1 MKQKCIALFWSVVL
15 ALTVLTV
22 PVSAR
27 SLPDF
32 PLLPRL
38 ATRAVG
44 QASSLSL
51 SEDVSTQVAGQVSV
65 QVSFSGICNA
75 YDLKLNYDTD
85 HLRLLDVQ
93 AADAAADITKSGGS
107 VRIIGYGEAK
117 TAGTALATLRFQ
129 AEKAGQAKVDL
140 TMGKVD
146 LGSNAIHQDAPKANV
161 ADGQTV
167 ITIAPVY
174 PVTLGKGLTADTL
187 EAETGKDFVFRATD
201 YGNYTYAP
209 TATCGGKNVTV
220 KDNGDGTF
228 TIPGKEITGA
238 ISVEANRKPKSY
250 KVTLTGQG
258 LTGEKTATYGTDYPF
273 RLQEESG
280 YSYTVVVTINGK
292 NYTGYS
298 RSGKTFTIPGGDITG
313 PIRITVKRTANA
325 AQTVKVTFTGTGA
338 GDGSGKSTATMGQ
351 NYSFRVNRK
360 NGYLYSVTASVGG
373 KAVKVDYD
381 STSGNYTIAGEAV
394 MGNITIV
401 ITKTAA
407 VAVNEYITLNGRSLY
422 LVLYRGGVTKGQ
434 VPMYD
439 GQCMYWSEDY
449 QAYAWLVTSPETEK
463 EVQSQAEKKVT
474 LGTGEMAGNVEHSGN
489 VDLRGGV
496 TGSDAVMA
504 RDMYNAEYS
513 LADMEMLRFLNADV
527 NGDQRVNVQDAA
539 AIVWKMEAEQ
549 GGTK

>member
-1 MKQKCIALFWSVVL
+1 MKQKSIVLFWSVVL
-15 ALTVLTV
+15 ALTVLAV

-38 ATRAVG
+38 TASAVG
-44 QASSLSL
+44 QQSSLSL
-51 SEDVSTQVAGQVSV
+51 SEDAATQVAGQVSV
-65 QVSFSGICNA
+65 QVTFSGICNA
-75 YDLKLNYDTD
+75 YDLKLSYDPE

-93 AADAAADITKSGGS
+93 AADAAADITKSNGI

-146 LGSNAIHQDAPKANV
+146 LGSNAIHQDAPKANIG
-161 ADGQTV
+161 DGQTV

-174 PVTLGKGLTADTL
+174 PVTLDTGLTASAL
-187 EAETGKDFVFRATD
+187 EAQTGKDYAFRATD

-209 TATCGGKNVTV
+209 TATCQGKPVTV

-228 TIPGKEITGA
+228 TILGDEITGELT
-238 ISVEANRKPKSY
+238 IKANRTPKSY
-250 KVTLTGQG
+250 KVTLTGQN
-258 LTGEKTATYGTDYPF
+258 LTGEKTATYGSNYVF
-273 RLQEESG
+273 HLQEESD

-298 RSGKTFTIPGGDITG
+298 RSVGTFTIPGGDITG

-325 AQTVKVTFTGTGA
+325 TSKVKVTFTGTGA
-338 GDGSGKSTATMGQ
+338 GDGSGKSTATLGQ
-351 NYSFRVNRK
+351 EYTFRVNQK
-360 NGYLYSVTASVGG
+360 SGYLYSVTALVGG

-381 STSGNYTIAGEAV
+381 SASGNYAIAGETV

-407 VAVNEYITLNGRSLY
+407 VSVNEYITLNGRSLY
-422 LVLYRGGVTKGQ
+422 LILYRGSVAKGQ

-439 GQCMYWSEDY
+439 GQCMYWSEEY
-449 QAYAWLVTSPETEK
+449 QAYAWLVTATETEK

-474 LGTGEMAGNVEHSGN
+474 LGTGEMTGTVDSTGN

-496 TGSDAVMA
+496 TESDAVMA
-504 RDMYNAEYS
+504 RDMYNAEYT

-527 NGDQRVNVQDAA
+527 NGDYCVNVLDGAA
-539 AIVWKMEAEQ
+539 VVWVMEAEQ
-549 GGTK
+549 GGTE

>member
-38 ATRAVG
+38 TVRAAG
-44 QASSLSL
+44 QQSSLSL

-85 HLRLLDVQ
+85 HLRLLDAQ
-93 AADAAADITKSGGS
+93 AADATADITKSSGT

-146 LGSNAIHQDAPKANV
+146 LGSNAIYLDAPKAKV

-174 PVTLGKGLTADTL
+174 PVTLDTGLTADSL
-187 EAETGKDFVFRATD
+187 EARTGENYVFRATD
-201 YGNYTYAP
+201 YKNYTYAP
-209 TATCGGKNVTV
+209 TATCQGKTVTV

-228 TIPGKEITGA
+228 TISGDA
-238 ISVEANRKPKSY
+238 IIGELTIKANRTPKSY
-250 KVTLTGQG
+250 KVTLTDQN
-258 LTGEKTATYGTDYPF
+258 LTGEKTATYGSDYVF

-292 NYTGYS
+292 NYTDYS
-298 RSGKTFTIPGGDITG
+298 RSGETFTIPGGDITG

-338 GDGSGKSTATMGQ
+338 GDGSGKSTATLGQ
-351 NYSFRVNRK
+351 EYTFRVNRK
-360 NGYLYSVTASVGG
+360 TGYLYSVTALVGG
-373 KAVKVDYD
+373 KTVQVDYD
-381 STSGNYTIAGEAV
+381 STSGNYAIAGEAV

-407 VAVNEYITLNGRSLY
+407 VAVNEYITLNSRSLY
-422 LVLYRGGVTKGQ
+422 LILYRGNVAKGQ

-449 QAYAWLVTSPETEK
+449 QAYAWLVTSTETEK

-474 LGTGEMAGNVEHSGN
+474 LGTGEMAGTVDSSGN

-496 TGSDAVMA
+496 TEEDAQMA
-504 RDMYNAEYS
+504 RDMYNAEYT

-527 NGDQRVNVQDAA
+527 NGDQRVNVLDGA
-539 AIVWKMEAEQ
+539 AIVWAMKEEQ
-549 GGTK
+549 GGTE